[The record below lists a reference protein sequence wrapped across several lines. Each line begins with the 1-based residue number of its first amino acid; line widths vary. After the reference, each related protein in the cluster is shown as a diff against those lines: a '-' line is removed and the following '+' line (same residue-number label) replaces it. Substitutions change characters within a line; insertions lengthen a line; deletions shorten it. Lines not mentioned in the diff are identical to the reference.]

1 MAQREK
7 RRVVETLVRLPNST
21 YHAKRIRAGGG
32 SLWEERGPSPLLSL
46 RWVRLSTGVK
56 GPHGLAAKGT
66 LSLRI
71 SVAVIALGVS
81 CAIVSARLSPRGT
94 MSKGRGVLPVPQGDA
109 SIPSCGDAPLLLNTA
124 SSPRRT

>member
-94 MSKGRGVLPVPQGDA
+94 MSKGRRVACAARRCVYSLLWRRPPPFEQG
-109 SIPSCGDAPLLLNTA
+109 
-124 SSPRRT
+124 